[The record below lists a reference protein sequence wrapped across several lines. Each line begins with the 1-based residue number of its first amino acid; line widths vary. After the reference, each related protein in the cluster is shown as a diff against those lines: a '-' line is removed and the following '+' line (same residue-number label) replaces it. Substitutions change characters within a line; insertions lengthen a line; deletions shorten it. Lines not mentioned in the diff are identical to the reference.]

1 IWSADTDTLKDE
13 EIHDTP
19 IQSMSA
25 ALSTYG
31 SVVGFKREGNIL
43 GIRGIRLLHNG
54 SFFRDIDSIIR
65 AFSTRQMNKI
75 VPEIWPLFE
84 KAAQK
89 AVDTAAGDPV
99 NIQPHLQHAMAEAT
113 VKIFLIEKYNR
124 PDFKERMIKVA
135 ASIADLTGLN
145 PDRSFLARTFPLLWH
160 AYKVYGII
168 DIGLHGVFRIVS
180 MIWVTFFL
188 AQYPD
193 CQEAIRKECSSI
205 AGGGGAFK
213 QEGLQS
219 AVLTD
224 SFIREAMRL
233 KGDSVNAVRQC
244 VKTVE
249 LDGITVPKG
258 SLVFPFT
265 YQCYRDPDLL
275 ANPTDFM
282 PRRWVG
288 TGKSAASTG
297 LEYPAFGYGRWAC
310 PGRFLALNGKRPI
323 KHPLT
328 LCCKASN
335 ARISCSNGS
344 RDEMLDPRS
353 SGLFTL

>member
-1 IWSADTDTLKDE
+1 MFG
-13 EIHDTP
+13 
-19 IQSMSA
+19 SMHQ
-25 ALSTYG
+25 T
-31 SVVGFKREGNIL
+31 
-43 GIRGIRLLHNG
+43 
-54 SFFRDIDSIIR
+54 
-65 AFSTRQMNKI
+65 
-75 VPEIWPLFE
+75 
-84 KAAQK
+84 
-89 AVDTAAGDPV
+89 
-99 NIQPHLQHAMAEAT
+99 
-113 VKIFLIEKYNR
+113 
-124 PDFKERMIKVA
+124 
-135 ASIADLTGLN
+135 
-145 PDRSFLARTFPLLWH
+145 
-160 AYKVYGII
+160 
-168 DIGLHGVFRIVS
+168 IVS

-205 AGGGGAFK
+205 AQGGGAFK

-275 ANPTDFM
+275 ANPTDFI

-310 PGRFLALNGKRPI
+310 PGRFLAINEMKCWILALVASSRFELDGGKYEVMDFFNITAFAPHGRLLVYPV
-323 KHPLT
+323 
-328 LCCKASN
+328 
-335 ARISCSNGS
+335 G
-344 RDEMLDPRS
+344 EES
-353 SGLFTL
+353 SEAVAKDST